1 MNRTEHRQAR
11 KQDAYARLV
20 LYLAKRRREWSR
32 LVFMT
37 LVLNCFVFAPTSGLS
52 PGWMPASP
60 LFHSN
65 VQRSFECPRQP
76 ACNSALGGPHG
87 RVGAA
92 LLPVPVRPRADARP
106 RHLRRRAQL
115 FAHEQAALSSGSPR
129 ITRARKPG
137 RSWPT
142 TLSRPTT
149 HCATRSRSGYEVAD
163 TPLRDER
170 CTRAR
175 PYIAPLAA
183 PGARRPRAQADG
195 ARGARRLRRSVLCP
209 IAKVSGDIKHT

>member
-20 LYLAKRRREWSR
+20 LYLANRRREWSR

-37 LVLNCFVFAPTSGLS
+37 HVLNCFVFAPTSGLS

-92 LLPVPVRPRADARP
+92 LLPVPVRPRAEDARP
-106 RHLRRRAQL
+106 RHLRRRAQG
-115 FAHEQAALSSGSPR
+115 HSYSRTSKHSIEQWLASHNKSPKTGAVLANNALTPNHAVHALRNS
-129 ITRARKPG
+129 IEE
-137 RSWPT
+137 W
-142 TLSRPTT
+142 L
-149 HCATRSRSGYEVAD
+149 RSRRYAV
-163 TPLRDER
+163 
-170 CTRAR
+170 TR
-175 PYIAPLAA
+175 
-183 PGARRPRAQADG
+183 
-195 ARGARRLRRSVLCP
+195 
-209 IAKVSGDIKHT
+209 